1 MHGSIA
7 PQLRSL
13 VTACV
18 SAACLALTLA
28 CGTYLG
34 TRMPGY
40 DDLSQAPRWL
50 TGPCAAHWKD
60 APGSVLCAV
69 GSAAGSPDASLLR
82 ATAIERGRAEL
93 THALTAKI
101 TAMLEDHATTK
112 TGAAELW
119 VHSDGGQRIAHLSRL
134 IADTARPRLAMAGDW
149 TSEQGTY
156 FALLAISSEAFSDA
170 VREMDWLSESMRR
183 ALIERSEAAFGGK
196 ARD

>member
-1 MHGSIA
+1 
-7 PQLRSL
+7 
-13 VTACV
+13 
-18 SAACLALTLA
+18 
-28 CGTYLG
+28 
-34 TRMPGY
+34 
-40 DDLSQAPRWL
+40 
-50 TGPCAAHWKD
+50 
-60 APGSVLCAV
+60 
-69 GSAAGSPDASLLR
+69 
-82 ATAIERGRAEL
+82 
-93 THALTAKI
+93 
-101 TAMLEDHATTK
+101 
-112 TGAAELW
+112 ELW